1 MNAPFTPLPAA
12 QPPHRDDDEGINLLA
27 LLDTVL
33 DQRWLIG
40 GVTVIGLLLGGMYAK
55 LATPIYQ
62 ADTIIQVESG
72 QDNAMRAV
80 LSDTGGDFN
89 MKSST
94 NAEIEILR
102 SRLVV
107 GRTVEQLQ
115 LDVQVR
121 PKYLPVVGE
130 WLARGASAPSKPGF
144 LWAAGYVHG
153 NEALTVEKLELPAL
167 LQGHGLTVRL
177 QNGGYSLLTAQGQPL
192 VQGRVGAPAS
202 FTYQGQ
208 SGQILIA
215 AATGLPGAEFT
226 VRRTSALASTRAL
239 QSRLDITE
247 KGRTSGVIQITLE
260 DSNPERAAQILNRLG
275 TLYVQQN
282 TDRKSAEAEKTL
294 AFLEKQLPLVRKD
307 VDAAENRLNQFRMK
321 QGTFDLGTEA
331 SAMLSETSGLRVKL
345 LTLQQQRKELSARY
359 TNEHP
364 VMLALDAQIND
375 LSAQIKSMEG
385 TVKTLPALEQDL
397 LNLTRDVKVSNQLYN
412 SLLNSYQQMRLVK
425 EGKVGNVRIIDAASV
440 PEWPIRPQQGK
451 ALTLGLLVGLVAGLA
466 LAFLRQSM
474 RPGITDPSELEQH
487 LGLHVFA
494 TVPHSAIQ
502 AKLAQAVKAKQPGTH
517 LLSLTHPDEPAVE
530 SLRSLR
536 TALQFAMLDAPNRIV
551 LITGATPG
559 IGKSFTSANF
569 ASVLAAA
576 GKRVLLVDADMRKG
590 HIHQFFSMERGLGLS
605 ELIAGTQTLDKV
617 VHTGLAPGLDFVSTG
632 SVPPNPAELLM
643 SPHTSQLLKDMAAGY
658 DIVLIDTPPVLA
670 VADTS
675 ALAPQVGTV
684 FLVARADVSTLG
696 EVEETTKRLSQVGVT
711 VSGVIFND
719 INVDKRRYGY
729 AYGYKYSRYR
739 YRAYNYTSD
748 KQ

>member
-1 MNAPFTPLPAA
+1 MTASPTPLPAA
-12 QPPHRDDDEGINLLA
+12 QPPHRDDDEGISLVA
-27 LLDTVL
+27 LLNTAL

-40 GVTVIGLLLGGMYAK
+40 GATVIGLLLAGAYTK
-55 LATPIYQ
+55 LSTPIYQ
-62 ADTIIQVESG
+62 ADTVIQVESG
-72 QDNAMRAV
+72 QGGGMGAV
-80 LSDTGGDFN
+80 LGDSGGDFS

-94 NAEIEILR
+94 SAEIEILR

-107 GRTVEQLQ
+107 GRTVEQLK
-115 LDVQVR
+115 LDVQAL
-121 PKYLPVVGE
+121 PKYLPVLGE
-130 WLARGASAPSKPGF
+130 WLARGATAPSQPG
-144 LWAAGYVHG
+144 LLGARGYVHG
-153 NEALTVEKLELPAL
+153 NEALTIDKLELPAL
-167 LQGHGLTVRL
+167 FRGHDLTVRL
-177 QNGGYSLLTAQGQPL
+177 QDSGYSLLTAQGQTL
-192 VQGRVGAPAS
+192 VEGHVGMPAPFA
-202 FTYQGQ
+202 FQGQ
-208 SGQILIA
+208 KGEILIS

-226 VRRTSALASTRAL
+226 VRRTSKLASTRSL

-247 KGRTSGVIQITLE
+247 KGRGSGLIQITLE
-260 DSNPERAAQILNRLG
+260 DSDPERAARILNRLS

-282 TDRKSAEAEKTL
+282 NDRKSAEAERTL

-307 VDAAENRLNQFRMK
+307 VDAAENRFNQFRMK
-321 QGTFDLGTEA
+321 QGTFDLGAEA
-331 SAMLSETSGLRVKL
+331 GAMLSEISGLRIKL

-364 VMLALDAQIND
+364 VMLALDTQISD
-375 LSAQIKSMEG
+375 LNSQVTSMEG

-412 SLLNSYQQMRLVK
+412 TLLNSYQQMRLVK
-425 EGKVGNVRIIDAASV
+425 EGKVGNVRIIDVASV
-440 PEWPIRPQQGK
+440 PEWPIRPHQGK
-451 ALTLGLLVGLVAGLA
+451 VLTIGLLGGMVAGFA
-466 LAFLRQSM
+466 LAFLRHSI
-474 RPGITDPSELEQH
+474 RAGITDPSELEQH

-502 AKLAQAVKAKQPGTH
+502 AKLAQTVKAEQPGTH

-569 ASVLAAA
+569 AAVLAASD
-576 GKRVLLVDADMRKG
+576 KRVLLVDADMRKG
-590 HIHQFFSMERGLGLS
+590 HIHQFFGIERGMGLS

-617 VHTGLAPGLDFVSTG
+617 VHKNLAPGLDFVTTG

-643 SPHTSQLLKDMAAGY
+643 SPHTSQLLKDIASAY

-670 VADTS
+670 VADT
-675 ALAPQVGTV
+675 AVLAPQVGTV
-684 FLVARADVSTLG
+684 FLVAREDVSTLG
-696 EVEETTKRLSQVGVT
+696 EVEETTKRLKQVGVT
-711 VSGVIFND
+711 VQGVIFNG
-719 INVDKRRYGY
+719 INVDKRRYGN
-729 AYGYKYSRYR
+729 KYSRYR